1 MSKLRMA
8 IIGAG
13 LWGTSHAHIYNEHP
27 MVEIAAICD
36 KNINRAHALASQ
48 FNISPNHVFLDHQTM
63 IRGCDFDAAAV
74 VTPDFL
80 HKECVVDLANAHKDI
95 LVEKPLATSNAD
107 IEEIIEAVERNK
119 IRLMVD
125 LHNRF
130 SPPFAIAKASLEAGE
145 IGEPYSAYFR
155 LNDTKYV
162 ATDML
167 SWAAQSS
174 ILWFLGSHSVDT
186 LRWFFNDEVV
196 RVFAVSRKGVLKNIG
211 VDVEDIYQTILEFQG
226 GGIAMMEN
234 SWITPNSHPC
244 INDIK
249 FNITGTKGMINL
261 DLSNNQMITHFT
273 DEKAH
278 HPDVLV
284 KHFVHGYP
292 AGFAYQSIRHF
303 VDRLLDGK
311 EFLIQPVDAINTSL
325 VVLSIMESAERREPV
340 EVQYL

>member
-1 MSKLRMA
+1 MSKLKMA

-13 LWGTSHAHIYNEHP
+13 LWGMSHAHIYDEHP
-27 MVEIAAICD
+27 QVEIAAVCD
-36 KNINRAHALASQ
+36 KDIQRAYHLAAQ
-48 FNISPNHVFLDHQTM
+48 FNVPREGVFSDHQTM
-63 IRGCDFDAAAV
+63 IQQSKFDAAAV

-80 HKECVVDLANAHKDI
+80 HKECVVDLANARKDV
-95 LVEKPLATSNAD
+95 LVEKPLATSRHD
-107 IEEIIEAVERNK
+107 IEEIIEAVERNQ

-130 SPPFAIAKASLEAGE
+130 SPPFAVAKASLDAGE

-186 LRWFFNDEVV
+186 LRWFFNDEVA
-196 RVFAVSRKGVLKNIG
+196 RVFAVSRKGVLSDLG
-211 VDVEDIYQTILEFQG
+211 VDVEDIFQTILEFRG
-226 GGIAMMEN
+226 GGIATMEN

-261 DLSNNQMITHFT
+261 DLSNNQMIAQFT
-273 DEKAH
+273 DEKAF

-284 KHFVHGYP
+284 KHFVHGFP

-303 VDRLLDGK
+303 VDRILDGK
-311 EFLIQPVDAINTSL
+311 AFLLQPLDAVNTSL
-325 VVLSIMESAERREPV
+325 VILSILESAKKREPV
-340 EVQYL
+340 EVRYL